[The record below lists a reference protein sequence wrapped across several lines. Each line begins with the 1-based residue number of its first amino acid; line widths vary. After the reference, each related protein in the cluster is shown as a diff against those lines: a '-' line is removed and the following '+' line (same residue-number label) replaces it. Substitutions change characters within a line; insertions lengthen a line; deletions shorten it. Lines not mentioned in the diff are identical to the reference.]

1 MEMIKHSYHAGI
13 PDAQINSQVAVVH
26 NGFYYRIFAIETD
39 RPIVKVNTHGA
50 NSGLPGLKKV
60 PGRKLS
66 QQLITFARDNLE
78 LAK

>member
-13 PDAQINSQVAVVH
+13 PAANIRSQVALVH

-39 RPIVKVNTHGA
+39 TPVVKVNTRGPC
-50 NSGLPGLKKV
+50 SGIPGMKKV

-66 QQLITFARDNLE
+66 QQLIAFARDNLE